1 MMFGRLL
8 SKKKCWKKLCC
19 REIIKRA
26 IHHWLITKK
35 KETKQTA
42 SLCLVRVTW
51 PPLQGPTAHW
61 LVVRKSSIWVAV
73 NYSNLN
79 GNWRTGKWIH
89 HRKVMNVR
97 VKSRYLLCKRWLWPQ
112 GVVVSNENVQVSP
125 RYVGVGKQSTQSS
138 WRWLMNVVRV
148 GTGIT
153 RPLFIHSIPA
163 GLEKKFSAE
172 SRSVN
177 QVNRCQYKM
186 SIKDGREVP
195 ISVVVRTWN
204 QWTAISLIIHEAIR
218 VPDKGCAIRQ
228 NVDSLQHFEGNGFY
242 SVKG

>member
-79 GNWRTGKWIH
+79 GNWKTGKWIH

-163 GLEKKFSAE
+163 GLEKKFQPSHVLWIKWIVVSTKCQLKTDEKCQLVSSSAHGTNE
-172 SRSVN
+172 QQS
-177 QVNRCQYKM
+177 
-186 SIKDGREVP
+186 
-195 ISVVVRTWN
+195 
-204 QWTAISLIIHEAIR
+204 H
-218 VPDKGCAIRQ
+218 
-228 NVDSLQHFEGNGFY
+228 
-242 SVKG
+242 